1 MASQNGAVV
10 ALGTTASAAFAW
22 HRSAPLA
29 KSVDTWSQLCKVG
42 NTAASRKG
50 DAT

>member
-10 ALGTTASAAFAW
+10 ALGTTSAAFAW

-29 KSVDTWSQLCKVG
+29 RSVDTWSQLCKVG